1 MGEGNAFG
9 RKVLAETLASETRW
23 RLLEEFS
30 KGGVFSV
37 QELARGLGIAQGTA
51 SGHMR
56 VLREAGIV
64 TQGKGRL
71 YTLAPGILAEG
82 ESREVRLGIC
92 TLRFG

>member
-1 MGEGNAFG
+1 MAEGKGYG
-9 RKVLAETLASETRW
+9 RKVLAEVLASETRW

-56 VLREAGIV
+56 VLRRAGIV
-64 TQGKGRL
+64 AQGKGRL
-71 YTLAPGILAEG
+71 YSLAPGLLAEG
-82 ESREVRLGIC
+82 RELRLGMC
-92 TLRFG
+92 TLRFGGE